1 MTDNCVSMYENAPPN
16 KLGEWEDHDCATPL
30 AYICKGPVSDK
41 VSCTHPNQDFRKKV
55 ISVVLQHCMRTINYS
70 MKINCN

>member
-41 VSCTHPNQDFRKKV
+41 VSVHALTQTRILGRKLFPLFYNIV
-55 ISVVLQHCMRTINYS
+55 
-70 MKINCN
+70 